1 MGSKRITM
9 ALLLVTL
16 FLISMVTFQPAT
28 VKAQSRTLVVPDEYS
43 TIQTAINA
51 ASSGDTIYVKN
62 GLYHEALMISKSL
75 NLIGESTQNA
85 IINGGNVGN
94 VVQVSGN
101 NVAISG
107 FTIEDAGTSEWAGY
121 GYPDSCIDVHDGSY
135 VTISNTTLTNAT
147 VGVWLYDSYN
157 TIIDGDLVFSTTTMG
172 IVAYSDT
179 NVTVNGNTVKDCGL
193 TGIHLDGSSLSCII
207 TNNTVISCST
217 GIAIEKSDQN
227 LIKQCV
233 LPNDNLSLSFTDSW
247 KNQVQYCVIRNGV
260 IGVGFYQS
268 NDNTLIHN
276 SFINNT
282 KQVVPDLD
290 FSSPTLESSSASS
303 QNIWDDGK
311 AGNYWSNYN
320 GTGEYVIDA
329 NNVDHHPLTQ
339 QPNLTPSTPPV
350 PEFSDLVILLLLIFG
365 LFVAVIRKHRKIS
378 NLN

>member
-1 MGSKRITM
+1 MGNKRITM

-62 GLYHEALMISKSL
+62 GLYHEALMISKPL

-101 NVAISG
+101 NIAISG

-193 TGIHLDGSSLSCII
+193 TGIHLDGSSLSCTI
-207 TNNTVISCST
+207 TNNKVISCST
-217 GIAIEKSDQN
+217 GIATEKSDQN

-233 LPNDNLSLSFTDSW
+233 LLNDNLSLSFTSSGE
-247 KNQVQYCVIRNGV
+247 NQVQYCIMSNGY
-260 IGVGFYQS
+260 IGAGFYQS
-268 NDNTLIHN
+268 NDNTFTHN
-276 SFINNT
+276 SFVNNT
-282 KQVVPDLD
+282 EQVVSDLD

-303 QNIWDDGK
+303 QNTWDDGK
-311 AGNYWSNYN
+311 VGNYWSDYD
-320 GTGEYVIDA
+320 GKGDYVIDA

-339 QPNLTPSTPPV
+339 QPNLTSPNPAV
-350 PEFSDLVILLLLIFG
+350 PEFPTLIILP
-365 LFVAVIRKHRKIS
+365 LFAFATILSIVLTKRRKAKR
-378 NLN
+378 